1 VFRDSDL
8 GKIQIDWIKML
19 GKIQTDWIKM
29 LLGYD
34 IIFLRL
40 WNRKLIRLTVV
51 LVSFSLGSFYLKSLL
66 LLVSTEFVKTA
77 QIRAK
82 YLDDVF
88 NRPYSINFKL
98 APDLTLYEI
107 NKC

>member
-1 VFRDSDL
+1 MFRDSDL

-40 WNRKLIRLTVV
+40 
-51 LVSFSLGSFYLKSLL
+51 
-66 LLVSTEFVKTA
+66 
-77 QIRAK
+77 
-82 YLDDVF
+82 
-88 NRPYSINFKL
+88 
-98 APDLTLYEI
+98 
-107 NKC
+107 